1 MKTALARTRGAAR
14 ITNTSHPAFQGLT
27 EGNRKTFFF
36 PFTNRLPLHA
46 RMSRFTRQ
54 VITVFLTLLG
64 VSPLA
69 AEGVSPGA
77 SKLVD
82 FGNGW
87 AITNAMATGW
97 VGSALL
103 VTFILWLIGKPS
115 IIPSK
120 GQAVI
125 ESLIEGLRGIFE
137 PIVGKHAFPAAF
149 PLLVTFFVF
158 ILFHNW
164 MGLFPGVGTV
174 GWGQVVD
181 GHFQMSRP
189 WVRPHNADF
198 NGTIALALISFGA
211 WAIIV
216 FKFAGPKLIL
226 KDLFGNKA
234 DKGETPG
241 WLYPVLSLVFLV
253 VGLIE
258 VFSIAIRPFTL
269 SVRLFGNVYGGENL
283 LHGTGFFFAF
293 YFMEL
298 MVGVIQALV
307 FTLLTAVYIGLLC
320 NHEGG
325 DHAHDEAHGGGA
337 HH

>member
-54 VITVFLTLLG
+54 VTTLFLTLLG

-174 GWGQVVD
+174 GWGQVFD
-181 GHFQMSRP
+181 GHFQMSLP

-234 DKGETPG
+234 EKGETPG

-307 FTLLTAVYIGLLC
+307 FTLLTSVYIGLLC

-325 DHAHDEAHGGGA
+325 DHAHDGHGDGA

>member
-54 VITVFLTLLG
+54 VTTIFLTLLG

-234 DKGETPG
+234 EKGETPG

-269 SVRLFGNVYGGENL
+269 SVRLFGNVYGGENP